1 MDTPNTRSRK
11 RRETVLGSDTGA
23 GPSGS
28 HDEGGSVHWVH
39 DNKLRKMVM
48 EATEHDTFQPPTPTQ
63 KPSYS
68 KLSPIVPAQPSASR
82 HPRKRQCRNRSLP
95 TAATPSAPLAPNT
108 GGSSSA
114 PSGALDSLLQQAME
128 TFNLQ
133 TPQLNATLS
142 GRTETRQS
150 RDALRPTSTV
160 NLPDGIA
167 VPSNMPD
174 SSKPK
179 QSVAQ
184 SSSVSPAKPLP
195 VHAKVPSP
203 PVSGSDGAALSR
215 SPAKP
220 AASSSQSFPRS
231 SQSGGAPRIGLR
243 SSGSGE
249 IRPGVTNPSR
259 AFKPPLLDRQPG
271 VRSSPRR
278 LQREAVAAASPV
290 RAPGATSSVRS
301 YRTAVPPNKSNV
313 SSAAKG
319 VPVVTAASTSMRN
332 PIAMAGT
339 AAGPPRPPVLN
350 DKMPSSDSAGDES
363 FDSFDGFINDGG
375 PEVEELLRT
384 VDGSR

>member
-48 EATEHDTFQPPTPTQ
+48 EATENDTFLPPTPTQ

-68 KLSPIVPAQPSASR
+68 KLSPIVPAQPSTSR

-95 TAATPSAPLAPNT
+95 TAATPSAPLASNT

-133 TPQLNATLS
+133 TPRLDTPPS
-142 GRTETRQS
+142 GRTGARQS
-150 RDALRPTSTV
+150 RDALRPTNTV
-160 NLPDGIA
+160 NIPDQIA

-179 QSVAQ
+179 QSIAQ
-184 SSSVSPAKPLP
+184 ANSVSPVKPLP
-195 VHAKVPSP
+195 AYAKVTLPS
-203 PVSGSDGAALSR
+203 VNDSHGATVSR

-249 IRPGVTNPSR
+249 IRPGITNPSR

-290 RAPGATSSVRS
+290 RAPGATSSAQS
-301 YRTAVPPNKSNV
+301 YRTAVPPNKSIIA
-313 SSAAKG
+313 SATEKA
-319 VPVVTAASTSMRN
+319 PSIAAASTSMRK
-332 PIAMAGT
+332 PIAMAGS
-339 AAGPPRPPVLN
+339 AAGPPRPPVLK